1 MTVIAAST
9 LTLKPGAYPA
19 FLEQHGKAKAMLE
32 RLGARN
38 VRLMGSISG
47 DPGAIAVS
55 MEFDDYASGSGLF
68 VEQAQYH
75 TLAIGQAQAS
85 AQLMLCMPDLRHDLA
100 RCQVAREALV
110 AGRTKTARE
119 S

>member
-1 MTVIAAST
+1 MTVLAAST

-19 FLEQHGKAKAMLE
+19 FMEQHAKTKVMLE

-55 MEFDDYASGSGLF
+55 MEFDDYASYGKFTDAMLAEPDGL
-68 VEQAQYH
+68 AML
-75 TLAIGQAQAS
+75 TSIGTDENPIVSYQQTVWSVIDA
-85 AQLMLCMPDLRHDLA
+85 
-100 RCQVAREALV
+100 
-110 AGRTKTARE
+110 
-119 S
+119 